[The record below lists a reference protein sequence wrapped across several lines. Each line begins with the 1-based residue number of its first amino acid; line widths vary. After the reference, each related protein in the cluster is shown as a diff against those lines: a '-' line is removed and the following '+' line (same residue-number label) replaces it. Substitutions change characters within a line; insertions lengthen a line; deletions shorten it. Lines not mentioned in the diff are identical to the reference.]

1 MDETKQEKRHFFY
14 SVFVPVCVVVAM
26 WLVYIVDSSFNLSL
40 SRFGVTPHTWH
51 GLVGVLTMPL
61 LHGNWEHLLSN
72 TVPVLVLGTAL
83 YYFYGTIANRVMW
96 LTWLVSGFLT
106 WCIADDGLHVGA
118 SALIYGLN
126 LFLIVSG
133 LIRGNTRLL
142 AISFIMIFLYG
153 SFMWGVFPSLTEPLQ
168 ISWQGHLA
176 GLLTGCMLAFFY
188 RKDGPQKEEHHWD
201 EDDEDD
207 DSDEDNDSDNDND
220 QGDDYGHDSTET
232 PYWDVPQPDKDD
244 LTVRYRFRH

>member
-14 SVFVPVCVVVAM
+14 SAFVPVSVVVAM
-26 WLVYIVDSSFNLSL
+26 WLVFIVDTGFGLNL
-40 SRFGVTPHTWH
+40 SRFGVVPHTLE

-83 YYFYGTIANRVMW
+83 YYFYSPIANRVMW

-126 LFLIVSG
+126 LFLIISG

-153 SFMWGVFPSLTEPLQ
+153 SFMWGVFPSFTEPLQ

-188 RKDGPQKEEHHWD
+188 RKEGPQKEEHHWD
-201 EDDEDD
+201 EDDDD
-207 DSDEDNDSDNDND
+207 DTDTDHDHDDDQDDDNDRDI
-220 QGDDYGHDSTET
+220 TEP

-244 LTVRYRFRH
+244 LTVQYRFRH

>member
-1 MDETKQEKRHFFY
+1 MDENQQEKKHLFY
-14 SVFVPVCVVVAM
+14 SAFVPVCVVVTM
-26 WLVYIVDSSFNLSL
+26 WLIYIVDLSFQLNLS
-40 SRFGVTPHTWH
+40 RYGIMARTIE
-51 GLVGVLTMPL
+51 GLVGVITMPL

-72 TVPVLVLGTAL
+72 TIPVLVLGTAL

-96 LTWLVSGFLT
+96 LTWLISGFLT
-106 WCIADDGLHVGA
+106 WCIADEGLHVGA

-133 LIRGNTRLL
+133 LIRGNSRLL

-153 SFMWGVFPSLTEPLQ
+153 SFMWGVFPSFTEPLQ

-188 RKDGPQKEEHHWD
+188 RKDGPQKEEHHWED
-201 EDDEDD
+201 EDTDD
-207 DSDEDNDSDNDND
+207 DTDDDHDQDNDTD
-220 QGDDYGHDSTET
+220 QDDDHDSTEP
-232 PYWDVPQPDKDD
+232 PYWDVPQPDKED
-244 LTVRYRFRH
+244 LTVIYRFRH

>member
-1 MDETKQEKRHFFY
+1 MNEKEQEKRHFFY
-14 SVFVPVCVVVAM
+14 SAFVPACIVVAM
-26 WLVYIVDSSFNLSL
+26 WLVFIVDASFGLGL
-40 SRFGVTPHTWH
+40 SRFGVEPHTLR
-51 GLVGVLTMPL
+51 GLVGVLSMPL

-106 WCIADDGLHVGA
+106 WCIAADGLHIGA

-126 LFLIVSG
+126 LFLIISG

-153 SFMWGVFPSLTEPLQ
+153 SFMWGVFPSFTEPMR

-176 GLLTGCMLAFFY
+176 GLLTGLVLAFFY
-188 RKDGPQKEEHHWD
+188 RNDGPQSEEHHWD
-201 EDDEDD
+201 DEDD
-207 DSDEDNDSDNDND
+207 DQDNDP
-220 QGDDYGHDSTET
+220 DDDSNTS
-232 PYWDVPQPDKDD
+232 PYWDVPQPDKDE

>member
-1 MDETKQEKRHFFY
+1 MDENQQEKKHLFY
-14 SVFVPVCVVVAM
+14 SAFVPVCVVVAM
-26 WLVYIVDSSFNLSL
+26 WLTYIVDTSFQLNLS
-40 SRFGVTPHTWH
+40 RYGIMARTIE
-51 GLVGVLTMPL
+51 GLVGVITMPL

-96 LTWLVSGFLT
+96 LTWLLSGFLT
-106 WCIADDGLHVGA
+106 WCIADEGLHVGA

-133 LIRGNTRLL
+133 LIRGNSRLL

-153 SFMWGVFPSLTEPLQ
+153 SFMWGVFPSFTEPLQ

-176 GLLTGCMLAFFY
+176 GLLTGCMLAFLY
-188 RKDGPQKEEHHWD
+188 RKDGPQKEEHHW
-201 EDDEDD
+201 EE
-207 DSDEDNDSDNDND
+207 EDNDDDDDNDND
-220 QGDDYGHDSTET
+220 QDNDSDDDNNSTEP
-232 PYWDVPQPDKDD
+232 PYWDVPQPDKED
-244 LTVRYRFRH
+244 LTVVYRFRH

>member
-14 SVFVPVCVVVAM
+14 SAFVPVSVVVAM

-40 SRFGVTPHTWH
+40 SCFGVTPHTWH

-72 TVPVLVLGTAL
+72 TIPVLVLGTAL
-83 YYFYGTIANRVMW
+83 YYFYGSIANRVMW
-96 LTWLVSGFLT
+96 LTWLISGFLT

-176 GLLTGCMLAFFY
+176 GLLTGCMLAFYY
-188 RKDGPQKEEHHWD
+188 RNDGPQKEEHHWD
-201 EDDEDD
+201 EDEDDDTDEDD
-207 DSDEDNDSDNDND
+207 ESDGNDDHN
-220 QGDDYGHDSTET
+220 STEP

-244 LTVRYRFRH
+244 LTVVYRFRH

>member
-1 MDETKQEKRHFFY
+1 MDDNQQEKKHLFY
-14 SVFVPVCVVVAM
+14 SAFVPACVVVAM
-26 WLVYIVDSSFNLSL
+26 WLTYIVDISFQLNLSRYGTMARSIERL
-40 SRFGVTPHTWH
+40 AGIV
-51 GLVGVLTMPL
+51 TMPL

-72 TVPVLVLGTAL
+72 TIPVLVLGTAL

-96 LTWLVSGFLT
+96 LTWLLSGFLT
-106 WCIADDGLHVGA
+106 WCIADEGLHVGA

-133 LIRGNTRLL
+133 LIRGNNRLL

-153 SFMWGVFPSLTEPLQ
+153 SFMWGVFPSFTEPLQ

-176 GLLTGCMLAFFY
+176 GLLTGSMLAFFY

-201 EDDEDD
+201 EDEDD
-207 DSDEDNDSDNDND
+207 DTDDDTDDDNDTAN
-220 QGDDYGHDSTET
+220 GHNSTEP

-244 LTVRYRFRH
+244 LTVMYRFKR